1 MYKRIN
7 LLLSLLKEKQKTDA
21 LSEIEAIQYFN
32 DDEIFK
38 KLYALVSKNNF
49 DEAIQIC
56 KDYLKN
62 IQKPDYQENIDI
74 IGLQTTYQMLHTQYL
89 VLNSQKLEAEKLI
102 AQFRVRYYKELGFLI
117 SDILRKRVEIF
128 ASIRDTN
135 PDANYEYEKT
145 QQQYTNFNKN
155 WKHVPKENQGNITE
169 EERQRLIVAYR
180 KASKLCHP
188 DAVIEEQKDAAA
200 EIFVKL
206 NKAYFE
212 NDVSTV
218 ESILQQLEQGL
229 LVPDQIAYNDKKA
242 LKARIAKLKREIDDL
257 KKDFS
262 IIKDSQTYQ
271 FIARLENWDEYFQK
285 TRIQLEKELEE
296 LKNYEQTI
304 KH

>member
-7 LLLSLLKEKQKTDA
+7 VLLSLLKEKQKADA

-32 DDEIFK
+32 DDDIFK
-38 KLYALVSKNNF
+38 KLYTLISMNNF

-56 KDYLKN
+56 NEYLKN
-62 IQKPDYQENIDI
+62 IQKPDFHDNIDI

-145 QQQYTNFNKN
+145 QQQYNNFNKN
-155 WKHVPKENQGNITE
+155 WEHVPKENQGNISE
-169 EERQRLIVAYR
+169 EERQRLIIAYR

-218 ESILQQLEQGL
+218 ESILQQLEHGL

-242 LKARIAKLKREIDDL
+242 LKARIAKLKQEIDDL

-271 FIARLENWDEYFQK
+271 FIARLENWDEYFQN
-285 TRIQLEKELEE
+285 TRKQLEKELEE
-296 LKNYEQTI
+296 LYHYEQAI